1 MGQGHQQWCNCG
13 GKPTDAPI
21 QVIQEQ
27 GLSERGGSAP
37 SGEVPLYKV
46 DDVNPQQVMAYSPK
60 AHPQHIIQSQ
70 LGNSEPTAEPEP
82 APPDIQMVLDTQS
95 ALSPVPENFVAA
107 SPDFRQVPLA
117 EAPLPREASDPFC
130 TLESLPADPFATQE
144 FEEKTK
150 KVKNSS
156 AKQLVKDFVKTM
168 VRGRQF
174 AAVLPTGQVRM
185 CFCALNRGLD
195 KLQIRAKESDRH
207 GRTVPLQNIAEI
219 VVGADRGASAATQDL
234 ETPLDERSVTL
245 VLETDECIT
254 FRMEDTE
261 SRDKLAACLTM
272 FSGQARTA
280 GRKASS

>member
-1 MGQGHQQWCNCG
+1 MGQGKWCNCG

-21 QVIQEQ
+21 QVIHEA
-27 GLSERGGSAP
+27 LSERGGSAP
-37 SGEVPLYKV
+37 SGDVPLYKV
-46 DDVNPQQVMAYSPK
+46 DDVNPQKGLSYSPK
-60 AHPQHIIQSQ
+60 AQSQHIPQSQ
-70 LGNSEPTAEPEP
+70 LANSEPVAEPEP
-82 APPDIQMVLDTQS
+82 APPDIPMVLDSQS
-95 ALSPVPENFVAA
+95 ALSPVPENQVAP
-107 SPDFRQVPLA
+107 SPDFRRVPLV
-117 EAPLPREASDPFC
+117 EAVAPPPREASDPFT

-280 GRKASS
+280 GRKSSG